1 MPPSPPSFSMVP
13 FRHTQRLAR
22 AIDYRCRHLYSR
34 TGDLRNFDE
43 LCTAL
48 VKLNGEVGH
57 ESSLVFL
64 QRQVTAPKSTAP
76 AIEVDEENEE
86 ENVPHGHKYDDLM
99 KHFSRLMKRSSG
111 VMVIVTA
118 LVLVFADPMLDV
130 MSPFGPGDPTILHFI
145 HPRVA
150 GV

>member
-1 MPPSPPSFSMVP
+1 MVP

-76 AIEVDEENEE
+76 AIEVDEEDEE
-86 ENVPHGHKYDDLM
+86 ENVPQGHNNDDPM
-99 KHFSRLMKRSSG
+99 KHISRLMKRSFG
-111 VMVIVTA
+111 AIVIGTA
-118 LVLVFADPMLDV
+118 LALIFADPMVDV
-130 MSPFGPGDPTILHFI
+130 LSPFGPGNPTILHFV
-145 HPRVA
+145 HPCVA